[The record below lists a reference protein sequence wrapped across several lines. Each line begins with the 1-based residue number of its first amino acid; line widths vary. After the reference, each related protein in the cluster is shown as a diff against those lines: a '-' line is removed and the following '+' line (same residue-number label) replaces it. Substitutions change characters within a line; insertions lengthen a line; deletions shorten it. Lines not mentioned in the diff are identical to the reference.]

1 MNLPLASI
9 FLLTLI
15 GCATGAPPNSLERQA
30 YYITTNWVPEVQGQI
45 VLSNNVITGTN
56 YVTGLVARPHFEP
69 RQEVKAVLETGGT
82 VGTALGQV
90 WVAPLMGLLWGA
102 YTWWAEKRNSDK
114 KKAMVIFGQNIE
126 TYSEV
131 TKAQPGGV
139 ILDAKVKEEIKA
151 QQVDAGVKKMAAEVH
166 DENVNTVDAKESA
179 ERAMRPENH
188 SEPYIVP
195 KKKPV

>member
-1 MNLPLASI
+1 MNLPLASL

-15 GCATGAPPNSLERQA
+15 GCATGAPPNSFERQA
-30 YYITTNWVPEVQGQI
+30 YYVTTNLVPQVQGHI
-45 VLSNNVITGTN
+45 VVSNNVITGTN
-56 YVTGLVARPHFEP
+56 WVTNLVAVPHFEP
-69 RQEVKAVLETGGT
+69 REEVKAVLQTGGT

-139 ILDAKVKEEIKA
+139 MLDAKVKGEIIS
-151 QQVDAGVKKMAAEVH
+151 QQVKAGVKKLATEVH
-166 DENVNTVDAKESA
+166 DDNVDPADAKRSA
-179 ERAMRPENH
+179 ERAMMPNL
-188 SEPYIVP
+188 SSDSLSLP
-195 KKKPV
+195 